1 MPASDEV
8 PVDRSGDDASSY
20 SEDGVHGNV
29 SDAPP
34 AEEPPADDADAGR
47 SAGLSVQGA
56 FDTLAAY
63 IVGLHSLV
71 EVCAEWSE
79 EERAGGH
86 PKMEARVSLIGDLET
101 TARLLLKQVGYSTLI
116 SSQYRLVLSRHGHIA
131 YPAATLGQA
140 PTEGVWINLPRMAPA
155 ALPAEGMSPPAGLAD
170 PWPPADADADA
181 GIFAGFSV
189 DEASDTL
196 DAYIIGLGCMLDVL
210 TEWSREE
217 RTGGH
222 PKMESPTWS
231 HRGLE
236 QTMRLLYEH
245 CEATQLV
252 ILFSGPPDAVVESN
266 GYRMGRLRSQ
276 IAALGLLWS
285 RRAACFMMGS
295 DTAPSEAQ
303 TWTTGDSRTLG
314 TDARCNYSAGPKGS
328 E

>member
-1 MPASDEV
+1 M
-8 PVDRSGDDASSY
+8 
-20 SEDGVHGNV
+20 
-29 SDAPP
+29 
-34 AEEPPADDADAGR
+34 
-47 SAGLSVQGA
+47 
-56 FDTLAAY
+56 
-63 IVGLHSLV
+63 IV
-71 EVCAEWSE
+71 
-79 EERAGGH
+79 
-86 PKMEARVSLIGDLET
+86 
-101 TARLLLKQVGYSTLI
+101 KQVGYSTLI

-131 YPAATLGQA
+131 YPAATL
-140 PTEGVWINLPRMAPA
+140 PRRKEYGSTCEDGPA

-222 PKMESPTWS
+222 PKMEA
-231 HRGLE
+231 RLGLIGGLE

-266 GYRMGRLRSQ
+266 GYRWAASGRRLLL
-276 IAALGLLWS
+276 LGLLWS

-314 TDARCNYSAGPKGS
+314 TDARCNTLLALRGQSSLPCADMHLARL
-328 E
+328 

>member
-1 MPASDEV
+1 M
-8 PVDRSGDDASSY
+8 
-20 SEDGVHGNV
+20 
-29 SDAPP
+29 
-34 AEEPPADDADAGR
+34 
-47 SAGLSVQGA
+47 
-56 FDTLAAY
+56 
-63 IVGLHSLV
+63 IV
-71 EVCAEWSE
+71 
-79 EERAGGH
+79 
-86 PKMEARVSLIGDLET
+86 
-101 TARLLLKQVGYSTLI
+101 KQVGYSTLI
-116 SSQYRLVLSRHGHIA
+116 SSQYRLVLSRRTHRISCCYLPSLLTLAKRSGPDGRSMDQ
-131 YPAATLGQA
+131 PAEDG
-140 PTEGVWINLPRMAPA
+140 PA

-222 PKMESPTWS
+222 PKMEA
-231 HRGLE
+231 RLGLIGGLE

>member
-1 MPASDEV
+1 MPEGPHNRISNPSNRE
-8 PVDRSGDDASSY
+8 PISG
-20 SEDGVHGNV
+20 
-29 SDAPP
+29 
-34 AEEPPADDADAGR
+34 
-47 SAGLSVQGA
+47 
-56 FDTLAAY
+56 
-63 IVGLHSLV
+63 
-71 EVCAEWSE
+71 
-79 EERAGGH
+79 
-86 PKMEARVSLIGDLET
+86 
-101 TARLLLKQVGYSTLI
+101 KQVGYSTLI

-131 YPAATLGQA
+131 YPAATLSGPDGRSMDQPA
-140 PTEGVWINLPRMAPA
+140 EDGPA

-222 PKMESPTWS
+222 PKMEA
-231 HRGLE
+231 RLGLIGGLE

-276 IAALGLLWS
+276 IAALGAFVES
-285 RRAACFMMGS
+285 TRRVLHDGV
-295 DTAPSEAQ
+295 
-303 TWTTGDSRTLG
+303 
-314 TDARCNYSAGPKGS
+314 
-328 E
+328 